1 VGKAIYTIDAF
12 PDDAQLWRIDW
23 IGGVA
28 YNASVPSE
36 PLIDV
41 CLARLPKG
49 ETNPLSARSRSSE
62 TKFVAKIGVGLLP
75 FISTASVW
83 QKGRP
88 VATDC
93 AAYRRQL
100 TIDTKSCRSEKLG
113 DLTANYKGIPRS
125 YYRFGASWPYVRET
139 LLVIQE
145 QDGDPLAVMMPTTE
159 IIRFYYAPST
169 RLAQALF
176 WGDYGETFNAERS
189 GVLEE
194 GVVRVHLQQWMQDQ
208 DAWTLARYICS
219 PVMQCETLQ
228 ELGVEAIER
237 QRVAC

>member
-1 VGKAIYTIDAF
+1 MIGQWEKALAN
-12 PDDAQLWRIDW
+12 RSIDW
-23 IGGVA
+23 IGVVA

-100 TIDTKSCRSEKLG
+100 TIDTKSCRTEMLG
-113 DLTANYKGIPRS
+113 DLTANYNGIPRS
-125 YYRFGASWPYVRET
+125 YYRFGASESPLPKRSVNLPARVWDPFPLPRTHVRCQIKCDWP
-139 LLVIQE
+139 
-145 QDGDPLAVMMPTTE
+145 
-159 IIRFYYAPST
+159 
-169 RLAQALF
+169 
-176 WGDYGETFNAERS
+176 
-189 GVLEE
+189 
-194 GVVRVHLQQWMQDQ
+194 
-208 DAWTLARYICS
+208 
-219 PVMQCETLQ
+219 
-228 ELGVEAIER
+228 
-237 QRVAC
+237 

>member
-1 VGKAIYTIDAF
+1 VGKAIYAIDAF

-49 ETNPLSARSRSSE
+49 ETNPISARSRSSE

-88 VATDC
+88 VATDFKGLLNKQV
-93 AAYRRQL
+93 AGERGTSEITVKIQRGNAMRKVEASSLADLVR
-100 TIDTKSCRSEKLG
+100 IAEKLG
-113 DLTANYKGIPRS
+113 A
-125 YYRFGASWPYVRET
+125 
-139 LLVIQE
+139 
-145 QDGDPLAVMMPTTE
+145 DG
-159 IIRFYYAPST
+159 R
-169 RLAQALF
+169 
-176 WGDYGETFNAERS
+176 
-189 GVLEE
+189 
-194 GVVRVHLQQWMQDQ
+194 
-208 DAWTLARYICS
+208 
-219 PVMQCETLQ
+219 
-228 ELGVEAIER
+228 
-237 QRVAC
+237 

>member
-1 VGKAIYTIDAF
+1 MGKAIYAIDAF

-62 TKFVAKIGVGLLP
+62 TKFVAKIGVGLRP

-93 AAYRRQL
+93 ADYRR
-100 TIDTKSCRSEKLG
+100 
-113 DLTANYKGIPRS
+113 NGIPRS
-125 YYRFGASWPYVRET
+125 YYRFGASWPHIRET
-139 LLVIQE
+139 LLVT
-145 QDGDPLAVMMPTTE
+145 DSLLLM
-159 IIRFYYAPST
+159 F
-169 RLAQALF
+169 RLLKK
-176 WGDYGETFNAERS
+176 
-189 GVLEE
+189 
-194 GVVRVHLQQWMQDQ
+194 
-208 DAWTLARYICS
+208 
-219 PVMQCETLQ
+219 
-228 ELGVEAIER
+228 
-237 QRVAC
+237 

>member
-1 VGKAIYTIDAF
+1 MQSETTRKEWRYARQRGVNVYRVKGCSDDELEYASLPNWMRNAHFDRPVGKAIYAIEAF

-36 PLIDV
+36 PLIGV

-49 ETNPLSARSRSSE
+49 ETNPVSARSRSSE

-88 VATDC
+88 VATHC

-100 TIDTKSCRSEKLG
+100 TIDTKSCRTEMLG
-113 DLTANYKGIPRS
+113 DLTANYNGIPRS
-125 YYRFGASWPYVRET
+125 YYRFGASWPHVRET

-145 QDGDPLAVMMPTTE
+145 QDGDPL
-159 IIRFYYAPST
+159 
-169 RLAQALF
+169 L
-176 WGDYGETFNAERS
+176 
-189 GVLEE
+189 
-194 GVVRVHLQQWMQDQ
+194 
-208 DAWTLARYICS
+208 
-219 PVMQCETLQ
+219 
-228 ELGVEAIER
+228 
-237 QRVAC
+237 

>member
-1 VGKAIYTIDAF
+1 VGKAIYAIDAF

-100 TIDTKSCRSEKLG
+100 TIDTKSCR
-113 DLTANYKGIPRS
+113 
-125 YYRFGASWPYVRET
+125 
-139 LLVIQE
+139 
-145 QDGDPLAVMMPTTE
+145 TE
-159 IIRFYYAPST
+159 IRSSLRFPTSRAMIASNPVQST
-169 RLAQALF
+169 TTKRRF
-176 WGDYGETFNAERS
+176 
-189 GVLEE
+189 
-194 GVVRVHLQQWMQDQ
+194 
-208 DAWTLARYICS
+208 
-219 PVMQCETLQ
+219 
-228 ELGVEAIER
+228 R
-237 QRVAC
+237 QRMILPGANSTDSLLLMFRLLKK

>member
-1 VGKAIYTIDAF
+1 MIGQWEKLFTLSTPF
-12 PDDAQLWRIDW
+12 LMTPSFWRIDW

-100 TIDTKSCRSEKLG
+100 TIDTKSCRTEMLG
-113 DLTANYKGIPRS
+113 DLTANYIAIPT
-125 YYRFGASWPYVRET
+125 VK
-139 LLVIQE
+139 
-145 QDGDPLAVMMPTTE
+145 
-159 IIRFYYAPST
+159 
-169 RLAQALF
+169 ALGF
-176 WGDYGETFNAERS
+176 SR
-189 GVLEE
+189 
-194 GVVRVHLQQWMQDQ
+194 
-208 DAWTLARYICS
+208 
-219 PVMQCETLQ
+219 
-228 ELGVEAIER
+228 
-237 QRVAC
+237 